1 MIYTADITT
10 AANTSKVDAL
20 RTRLTV
26 TKGLVYQV
34 EFDAPFGSAGLL
46 HCQVFDGGH
55 QLWPSSLDASF
66 NSPGFV
72 ISFAD
77 TYLKKVAPFRFDI
90 MTWNL
95 DDSLEHFM
103 QVRIGL
109 VSEAAFIARFM
120 PTVAI
125 AEAQRVLD
133 ELRERQEADR
143 QAIIAEPFVEVVEG
157 E

>member
-1 MIYTADITT
+1 M
-10 AANTSKVDAL
+10 
-20 RTRLTV
+20 TV

-34 EFDAPFGSAGLL
+34 EFDAPFGSEGML

-66 NSPGFV
+66 HSPGFV

-77 TYLKKVAPFRFDI
+77 TYLKETPPFLFDI

-109 VSEAAFIARFM
+109 VSEEAFIARFI

-125 AEAQRVLD
+125 VEARSVLD
-133 ELRERQEADR
+133 ELRERQEVDR
-143 QAIIAEPFVEVVEG
+143 QAIIAEPFVELVEG